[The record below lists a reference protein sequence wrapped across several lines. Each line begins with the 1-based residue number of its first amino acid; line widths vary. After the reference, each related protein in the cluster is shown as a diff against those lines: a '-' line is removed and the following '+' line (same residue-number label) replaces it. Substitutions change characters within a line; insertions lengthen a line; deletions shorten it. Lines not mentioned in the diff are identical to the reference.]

1 MIEIQVQ
8 RYNFYPKY
16 RARKIIFYPKNRPKT
31 IQLIPKYIPKTSFLY
46 QPNKVDCTS
55 LIK

>member
-16 RARKIIFYPKNRPKT
+16 RARKIIFYPKKQAKNNTTHSKIHPKN
-31 IQLIPKYIPKTSFLY
+31 IFL
-46 QPNKVDCTS
+46 T
-55 LIK
+55 LEH